1 MNMNLSLGIKMK
13 KLFSKNNVMPLV
25 LVSFLIVMLSMC
37 YRNQNHIS
45 AVGNSLFEGFNE
57 EEDDGDGDTFKGG
70 FQEGDECDE
79 NDQSGCFTGHRQ
91 GFRGRRQGFRS
102 RREGLKTEPEKEEDD
117 DHDDAAATVPGAT
130 SSNDTLTTGSEAFR
144 GRREGFKRRKH
155 SPRNKL
161 GFFGLK
167 KSGSKK
173 SGFRGRRGSQGRQ
186 GFVGARFQ
194 GYSAGG
200 GVAGAASTL

>member
-1 MNMNLSLGIKMK
+1 MNIK

-79 NDQSGCFTGHRQ
+79 NDQSGCFTGHRQGFRGRRQ